1 MKIKS
6 ITLSTLCLASFLV
19 ISCGNNDKK
28 EDNTNIEYETEGV
41 ATEIVTEESLNEE
54 EVVVSTTNST
64 DWDRYL
70 DSYEEFIDKYIQL
83 LKKSQSGDM
92 SALIEYAEYMEKAN
106 DLQSKM
112 EKAKGDLSTS
122 QIKRF
127 MDLQTRLANA
137 ASQFN

>member
-6 ITLSTLCLASFLV
+6 ITLSTLCLVSFLV
-19 ISCGNNDKK
+19 ISCGNKDKK
-28 EDNTNIEYETEGV
+28 EEDTNLEYK
-41 ATEIVTEESLNEE
+41 TEEIIT
-54 EVVVSTTNST
+54 EVVEPETKEVEVLTTKST
-64 DWDRYL
+64 DWDNYL

-92 SALIEYAEYMEKAN
+92 SALMEYAEYMEKAN

-122 QIKRF
+122 QVKRF
-127 MDLQTRLANA
+127 MDLQTKLANA
-137 ASQFN
+137 ASQLQ